1 MAIEPSRTSSPTA
14 QAASLP
20 IIVLVRNIRKM
31 YTIICGS
38 VNPFMVSPS
47 PERKTA
53 CQIKYDTKQ
62 PSTLPSM

>member
-31 YTIICGS
+31 YTIICGN
-38 VNPFMVSPS
+38 VKPFIVSPS

-53 CQIKYDTKQ
+53 CQIK
-62 PSTLPSM
+62 